1 MGYKTK
7 KVKKT
12 RPVQRQQWNGFG
24 YETVTVNEEY
34 YTTESVWV
42 PDSSSSGG
50 YSSDSGSSSSYSDSG
65 SSYSG
70 GGE

>member
-1 MGYKTK
+1 MAYKSKQVTK
-7 KVKKT
+7 K
-12 RPVQRQQWNGFG
+12 RPVTRQQWNGTT
-24 YETVTVNEEY
+24 YEPVTVWEEY
-34 YTTESVWV
+34 TTSQNVWV